1 MPKGRAG
8 SVPAAADPIT
18 QFFAA
23 LDEPG
28 HLATFEG
35 ESAQVRFDVVDGKQA
50 ERWHVSITR
59 GDVAVSHS
67 SGPAEAHS
75 SGPAEA
81 HSSGPADAH
90 SSGPAEAHSSG
101 PAEAHSSGPADV
113 AVRIDRRHLEALVT
127 GRLNAQAAFLRGLFT
142 CEGSPGAL
150 MMFQRCLPGPPGS
163 TGRMAPIPSKTV
175 MAGRGLK

>member
-18 QFFAA
+18 RFFAS

-35 ESAQVRFDVVDGKQA
+35 SSAEVRIDAVEGKKV

-59 GDVAVSHS
+59 GDVAVTHN
-67 SGPAEAHS
+67 G
-75 SGPAEA
+75 
-81 HSSGPADAH
+81 
-90 SSGPAEAHSSG
+90 
-101 PAEAHSSGPADV
+101 GPADV
-113 AVRIDRRHLEALVT
+113 TVRIDRPHLEALVT

-142 CEGSPGAL
+142 CEGSVGAL
-150 MMFQRCLPGPPGS
+150 MMFQRSLPGPPGS
-163 TGRMAPIPSKTV
+163 TGRVAPIPSKTV
-175 MAGRGLK
+175 TAERGMR

>member
-1 MPKGRAG
+1 MPKGYGG
-8 SVPAAADPIT
+8 SVAAAADPIT

-35 ESAQVRFDVVDGKQA
+35 DSATVRFDVLDGKKAQ
-50 ERWHVSITR
+50 RWHVAITG

-67 SGPAEAHS
+67 NAA
-75 SGPAEA
+75 
-81 HSSGPADAH
+81 ADAT
-90 SSGPAEAHSSG
+90 
-101 PAEAHSSGPADV
+101 
-113 AVRIDRRHLEALVT
+113 VRVDRPHLEAMVT

-142 CEGSPGAL
+142 CEGSVSAL

-163 TGRMAPIPSKTV
+163 TGRVPPISSKTV
-175 MAGRGLK
+175 MAERGMK